1 MAKEVGYKM
10 AFSTKRPFE
19 QKDKFFDIPRYNIDN
34 NIEEKRLTSK
44 INGFEDFLYNFKKIF
59 I

>member
-1 MAKEVGYKM
+1 M
-10 AFSTKRPFE
+10 AFSTKRPF
-19 QKDKFFDIPRYNIDN
+19 QQTDTFFDIPRYNIDN
-34 NIEEKRLTSK
+34 NVEKKRLLSK